1 MNTNQKTEIMSSEP
15 SEERMDVV
23 EILPSFLLDEDE
35 SYQQGYEQEE
45 V

>member
-15 SEERMDVV
+15 SEERI
-23 EILPSFLLDEDE
+23 EILPSFLVDEDE
-35 SYQQGYEQEE
+35 SYQQGYEQGE

>member
-15 SEERMDVV
+15 LEERIDII
-23 EILPSFLLDEDE
+23 EILPSFLLEEDE
-35 SYQQGYEQEE
+35 SYQHGYEQDE